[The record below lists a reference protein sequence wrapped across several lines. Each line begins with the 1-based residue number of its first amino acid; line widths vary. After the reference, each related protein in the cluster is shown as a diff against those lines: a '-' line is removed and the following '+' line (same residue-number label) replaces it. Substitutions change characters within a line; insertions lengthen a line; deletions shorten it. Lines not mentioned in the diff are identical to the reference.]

1 MEKKDFI
8 IKEKDGRFGLS
19 LTNGQEITPVVYD
32 EILEKENEYLCR
44 IWKNLDSVDI
54 STGKVSERRRT
65 GDCFDSYS
73 YWGHEVKFDGQYS
86 ERKRNI
92 RSEDVGGYTIVYGEN
107 GKFGVMGKDG
117 QIILPCEYDELS
129 KWGIGNV
136 FEARKGNKWFYFD
149 TSGKEILTDCPDLCW
164 NDLRYTCSHWNN
176 NIMQVKECVPE
187 LSDNHTYSTENG
199 LFIRLQNML
208 PKDCRRML
216 VKHCEHIKIPLGA
229 LKLLTDRYSYEF
241 AGYIVTVPIT
251 NVITDGLAL
260 LEKMGSFRNSWYY
273 IDKFLTNKK
282 TFMKLQD
289 FIRLNRYYAD
299 KQNVQVLGDPSIGYG
314 YDNSL
319 SDGLVRWIHIQHYNE
334 HCFPGYYEVGGLV
347 CEGHFDE
354 LKEYVES
361 IHWDQDEPFGGEFFN
376 FGNIRYTTK
385 RNWHETFKVLNYLLE
400 HGCNPTKMLS
410 EAVDNMIYFSD
421 HESLK
426 ELQFNYNCIKWALS
440 KGAAPNHIESGKSL
454 LDHILADDHS
464 FKTPQAIA
472 SRDKLVALMRAH
484 GALTKEELR
493 QQEDEEVAKLDI
505 HDYSIV
511 NRDYGISTY
520 RTH

>member
-1 MEKKDFI
+1 MDSKCREKLLAT
-8 IKEKDGRFGLS
+8 IK
-19 LTNGQEITPVVYD
+19 P
-32 EILEKENEYLCR
+32 
-44 IWKNLDSVDI
+44 
-54 STGKVSERRRT
+54 
-65 GDCFDSYS
+65 
-73 YWGHEVKFDGQYS
+73 
-86 ERKRNI
+86 
-92 RSEDVGGYTIVYGEN
+92 DVIDGYTIFYGEN
-107 GKFGVMGKDG
+107 GKFGAMDKTGKT
-117 QIILPCEYDELS
+117 IIPCEYDELD
-129 KWGIGNV
+129 KWKQNDV
-136 FEARKGNKWFYFD
+136 LEARKGKKWFYFNHD
-149 TSGKEILTDCPDLCW
+149 GTEILTDAPKQSFNGKPYEVCRWLSDVVQISE
-164 NDLRYTCSHWNN
+164 RVET
-176 NIMQVKECVPE
+176 Q
-187 LSDNHTYSTENG
+187 SDNHTYSTEDG
-199 LFIRLQNML
+199 TFIRLQGML
-208 PKDCRRML
+208 PKDCRSML
-216 VKHCEHIKIPLGA
+216 VKHCELIKIPLGA

-251 NVITDGLAL
+251 NIITDGLTL
-260 LEKMGSFRNSWYY
+260 LEKMGSFGSSWYY

-289 FIRLNRYYAD
+289 FIRLNRFYAD
-299 KQNVQVLGDPSIGYG
+299 KQKVQVLGDPSIGYG

-410 EAVDNMIYFSD
+410 EAVYTMTRLCHFVEEKDI
-421 HESLK
+421 LK
-426 ELQFNYNCIKWALS
+426 ELQFHYNCIKWALS
-440 KGAAPNHIESGKSL
+440 RGAAPNHIENGNSP
-454 LDHILADDHS
+454 LDQILADDHS

-472 SRDKLVALMRAH
+472 LCDKLVALMRAH

>member
-1 MEKKDFI
+1 MKFMEKKDFI

-19 LTNGQEITPVVYD
+19 LANGQEITPVVYD
-32 EILEKENEYLCR
+32 EILEKDDEYLCR

-54 STGKVSERRRT
+54 STGKVSERHRH
-65 GDCFDSYS
+65 GYN
-73 YWGHEVKFDGQYS
+73 WGCSCSSDKVTFEETNRAKMENLPPDEVDGCSIY
-86 ERKRNI
+86 
-92 RSEDVGGYTIVYGEN
+92 YGTN
-107 GKFGVMGKDG
+107 GKFGVQNQSGDS
-117 QIILPCEYDELS
+117 IIPCEYDELD
-129 KWGIGNV
+129 KWDEDNV
-136 FEARKGNKWFYFD
+136 FEARKGGEWHYFD
-149 TSGKEILTDCPDLCW
+149 TNGTEILTDISCQCSGETHLTGGCW
-164 NDLRYTCSHWNN
+164 CDV
-176 NIMQVKECVPE
+176 MEVKECVSE

-199 LFIRLQNML
+199 LFIRLQNIL

-260 LEKMGSFRNSWYY
+260 LEKMGSFGSSWYY

-282 TFMKLQD
+282 TFIKLQD
-289 FIRLNRYYAD
+289 FISLNRFYAD
-299 KQNVQVLGDPSIGYG
+299 EPDEFAIGDPSFGYG
-314 YDNSL
+314 YDDSL
-319 SDGLVRWIHIQHYNE
+319 SDGTVRWIHIEYYNE
-334 HCFPGYYEVGGLV
+334 HCFPGYEEVGELV
-347 CEGHFDE
+347 RNGHIDE
-354 LKEYVES
+354 LREYVEP
-361 IHWDQDEPFGGEFFN
+361 IKNEPFGGEFFN

-385 RNWHETFKVLNYLLE
+385 RNWHETFKVLSCLLE

-410 EAVDNMIYFSD
+410 EAVGKMTYCYIVEENK
-421 HESLK
+421 SLK
-426 ELQFNYNCIKWALS
+426 ELQFYYNCIKWALS
-440 KGAAPNHIESGKSL
+440 RGAASNHIKGGKSS
-454 LDHILADDHS
+454 LDQILADDHS

-472 SRDKLVALMRAH
+472 LRDKLVALMRAH

-511 NRDYGISTY
+511 NRNYGF
-520 RTH
+520 